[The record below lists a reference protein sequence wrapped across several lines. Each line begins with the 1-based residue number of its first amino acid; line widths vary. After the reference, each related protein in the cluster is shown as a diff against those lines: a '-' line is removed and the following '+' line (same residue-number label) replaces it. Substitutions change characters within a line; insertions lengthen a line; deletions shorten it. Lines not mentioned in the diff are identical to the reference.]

1 MSIRC
6 RIDMSVAN
14 VRTPRGGWVDAA
26 LQALAAGGPDAV
38 RVEAL
43 AASLGVSKGGFYWH
57 FTDRHALLEEM
68 LDTWERAGTEDVIAR
83 VESQPANARAK
94 LRQLFELAQS
104 ADFAVELALR
114 DWSRRDS
121 DVAERL
127 RRVDKRRMGWLR
139 SLFGQ
144 FCVDE
149 NDVEARSMLA
159 YSLLIGSYFI
169 AAEQDDRT
177 RSQMLQ
183 LAVDRLLSESWN

>member
-1 MSIRC
+1 
-6 RIDMSVAN
+6 
-14 VRTPRGGWVDAA
+14 
-26 LQALAAGGPDAV
+26 V

-43 AASLGVSKGGFYWH
+43 AACLGVSKGGFYWH
-57 FTDRHALLEEM
+57 FTDRQALLDET
-68 LDTWERAGTEDVIAR
+68 LDTWEKVGTEDVIVR
-83 VESQPANARAK
+83 VESHPADPRAK
-94 LRQLFELAQS
+94 LQQLFDLAPS

-114 DWSRRDS
+114 DWSRRDR

-127 RRVDKRRMGWLR
+127 RRVDNRRMGWLR

-144 FCVDE
+144 FCVDD

-169 AAEQDDRT
+169 AAQHDDKT

-183 LAVDRLLSESWN
+183 LAVDRLLSDGWR